1 MTQIISNRSERENS
15 VSNIDLKER
24 EKEKANSSIEIMDGC
39 VKIEKEGTDGDI
51 FQRGK
56 LDEIV

>member
-1 MTQIISNRSERENS
+1 MTQFISNRSERENS

-51 FQRGK
+51 F
-56 LDEIV
+56 